1 MVASVGPYRF
11 TTSPAPA
18 ARASSTSA
26 AGSGSPPQKRT
37 RQGSGAPAGRA
48 PRTAWSRV
56 GTNCATVTSPS
67 QITRPMAPGSFAV
80 SDERSRI
87 RAPVASGVHSSH
99 TDASN
104 EIDVRCSTV
113 SRAPMPNAAA
123 CHAVW
128 LTRLR
133 CSTITPFGRPVEPEV

>member
-1 MVASVGPYRF
+1 MVASVGPYRL

-37 RQGSGAPAGRA
+37 RQGSGLSAGRA
-48 PRTAWSRV
+48 PSTAWRRV
-56 GTNCATVTSPS
+56 GTNCATVTPPS
-67 QITRPMAPGSFAV
+67 AITRPMASGSFAAAE
-80 SDERSRI
+80 ERSSI

-104 EIDVRCSTV
+104 EIERALQHRVVARRCRTL
-113 SRAPMPNAAA
+113 RPA
-123 CHAVW
+123 
-128 LTRLR
+128 TR
-133 CSTITPFGRPVEPEV
+133 CG